1 MRLKF
6 GNKSLEYSQ
15 AEYPKTRVLLINDE
29 GAMYP
34 IYFDREAIDKSDA
47 ELFELALEKIYQD
60 NFPNRAEDE
69 RFNTIGEKIAE
80 IDQVIERAKEQQV
93 QVEEMMK
100 MTTAMVNELI
110 ESANLIRGG
119 TTMTINYFAMQVQ
132 LGLITLEQVPKLYR
146 EKVRELLELSEIGTK
161 KKKLKRAAN

>member
-6 GNKSLEYSQ
+6 GNKSLEYTQ

-34 IYFDREAIDKSDA
+34 VYFDREAIDKLDA

-69 RFNTIGEKIAE
+69 KFNEIGKRLAKIDDITEEATKNLEK
-80 IDQVIERAKEQQV
+80 VKEQVTMSASSRTAFLQIV
-93 QVEEMMK
+93 MTLYGKGLLDDEDLMQTGLFDDEVVEE
-100 MTTAMVNELI
+100 
-110 ESANLIRGG
+110 
-119 TTMTINYFAMQVQ
+119 
-132 LGLITLEQVPKLYR
+132 TLE
-146 EKVRELLELSEIGTK
+146 
-161 KKKLKRAAN
+161 

>member
-29 GAMYP
+29 GATYP

-69 RFNTIGEKIAE
+69 KFNEIGKRLAKIDDITEEATKNLEKI
-80 IDQVIERAKEQQV
+80 KEQV
-93 QVEEMMK
+93 K
-100 MTTAMVNELI
+100 LSASSRLSFLKIMTLLYEKGILTDEDLLQTGLFD
-110 ESANLIRGG
+110 EGLED
-119 TTMTINYFAMQVQ
+119 TDETIN
-132 LGLITLEQVPKLYR
+132 E
-146 EKVRELLELSEIGTK
+146 
-161 KKKLKRAAN
+161 